1 MQYEVEWRALALQQL
16 ARIWLASADRNG
28 LTRDVD
34 EVDQALSED
43 TDQKGEDYFGDRVLQ
58 TDQMWVLFRV
68 HEEDRVATVL
78 QVGRPGIDLPHEN
91 LPPVE

>member
-1 MQYEVEWRALALQQL
+1 MQYDVEWRELALQQL

-28 LTRDVD
+28 LTVEVD
-34 EVDQALSED
+34 ETDEALSED
-43 TDQKGEDYFGDRVLQ
+43 PDQKGEDYFGDRVLH

-68 HEEDRVATVL
+68 HEDDGVVTVL

-91 LPPVE
+91 LPPVG